1 MESKNRKRYVRKE
14 IVFLFVQFLLFM
26 FYFMEM
32 DWIEFTLPLFLKY
45 FFIFLISLGALTLFF
60 GILNLRENTWFII
73 SSGNREKKN
82 SILEKNIFLTA
93 GIYQFIRHPIY
104 AGILVIMISY
114 ALLDT
119 SIFKVLITLIMG
131 MVFFY
136 KSILEEKWL
145 FRNFRNFRLYKQRTG
160 RFFPKI

>member
-1 MESKNRKRYVRKE
+1 MKTNNKKYVRKE
-14 IVFLFVQFLLFM
+14 IAFLLVQFLLFM
-26 FYFMEM
+26 FYFMEL
-32 DWIEFTLPLFLKY
+32 DWIGFSLPLFLRY
-45 FFIFLISLGALTLFF
+45 VFILFIILGVLTLFF

-73 SSGNREKKN
+73 SNGGKEKTEN
-82 SILEKNIFLTA
+82 ILNENIFLTA

-114 ALLDT
+114 AFLDT
-119 SIFKVLITLIMG
+119 SVFKVLITIVMS

-145 FRNFRNFRLYKQRTG
+145 FRKYRSFRLYKQRTG